1 MVYLPRIKYSIP
13 FVEALSSFA
22 RNIKPCTQNSRVRI
36 MNVSKKVLVI
46 IYVIFALLIS
56 VVIFASQS
64 ILDSSF
70 SDLEAQ
76 EAIDN
81 MENAKNVIDS
91 QILELDEANAA
102 LSSGEEVRAF
112 MDGSDPGNIR
122 GILSG
127 DIFSLGGYDLIFFVN
142 GSGDVLYS
150 YFPNSDSWRGG
161 SSAPELQR
169 KITDGTLLCPKSTDY
184 VRGLLMLESGPAIIS
199 SRPIPGEE
207 GGEEVLGTLII
218 GRTLDAGFIDSV
230 QKMTGNP
237 LMIYRLDS
245 VPSNF
250 QDAFFESE
258 GQPCMHTVID
268 GKVVGYF
275 VLDDLTGDPAV
286 MVRADMDRSIYAEG
300 QKSLRYIVLFLLF
313 AGLLVGGGCK
323 LLMDREVV
331 SRIVDIDG
339 FVEMVG
345 KEGNYTERLSVEGD
359 DELSRLAC
367 GINGMLESLSAA
379 SEYLRVQEHEKKVIL
394 NSLSEL
400 LVFMDPECR
409 IVWANKASL
418 DYLGM
423 KLADIV
429 GQKFEKV
436 SLLCESDASVSPV
449 RTALGSGKEEVDEI
463 STPDGKVWMVRA
475 NPIRDEDGRL
485 TGILQTGLDIT
496 AHKRSEER
504 LLNAKLEAE
513 GASQAKSEFLA
524 NMSHEL
530 RTPLNSI
537 IGFSD
542 ILLEM
547 VFGELNERQL
557 KYVNNISNSGKSL
570 LELIN
575 DILDLS
581 KVEAG
586 KMELH
591 YSEFSLAAVFED
603 VRTVLNPLARS
614 RSIAMTFSIEPG
626 FSNLEADRKRLIQI
640 LYNLVSNAIK
650 FTPEGGNVSVYG
662 KKTGDY
668 AIISVTDSG
677 IGISRED
684 QNKLFQPFTQIDAS
698 SSRQYCGTGL
708 GLALVKKIVKLH
720 QGVIRVESELDK
732 GSTFTFSIPVKK
744 PGGNRKPGNLE
755 LEEVILEFEMNK
767 RAALSVR
774 ESVKESVEVSVGESV
789 KESVKESVNE
799 SGKASGH
806 DVKLPEILYP
816 ESEDEGELVLVVDD
830 DKNSNELLTLVLGD
844 SGYRVASVYL
854 GRDVLPIAKKLN
866 PDIITLDVFLPDTN
880 GWLVLRQL
888 KNDPETASIPVLII
902 SMADKNELGIALGAM
917 YSFTKPIKKAEL
929 LVSLEEITRKFKFET
944 PRVLI
949 VDDDEN
955 AVELLNS
962 MIEPEGFEVLKAY
975 GGQEGLERLFSE
987 GPDILILDLMMPD
1000 VSGFDV
1006 ISRLRADPR
1015 LRDIPLIVCTAGEFD
1030 EKNIEELNN
1039 EMQDHLLSIMKKGTF
1054 GRKELISR
1062 IKQLTMLK
1070 RHKDE
1075 RDFDC

>member
-1 MVYLPRIKYSIP
+1 
-13 FVEALSSFA
+13 
-22 RNIKPCTQNSRVRI
+22 

-70 SDLEAQ
+70 SDLEAR
-76 EAIDN
+76 EAIDEV
-81 MENAKNVIDS
+81 ENAKNVIDS
-91 QILELDEANAA
+91 QILKLDEANVAF
-102 LSSGEEVRAF
+102 SSRAEVRAF
-112 MDGSDPGNIR
+112 MQSSYSGNIN
-122 GILSG
+122 GTLPD

-150 YFPNSDSWRGG
+150 YFSDSDRLNGG
-161 SSAPELQR
+161 LAPPELQR
-169 KITDGTLLCPKSTDY
+169 KINDGTLLCPTSTDE
-184 VRGLLMLESGPAIIS
+184 VRGLLMLENGPVILS
-199 SRPIPGEE
+199 CRPIPGFP
-207 GGEEVLGTLII
+207 GEEAVLGTLII
-218 GRTLDAGFIDSV
+218 GRDLDAGFVESV
-230 QKMTGNP
+230 QKITGNP
-237 LMIYRLDS
+237 LMLYRLDS
-245 VPSNF
+245 VPANF
-250 QDAFFESE
+250 QEAFFESD
-258 GQPCMHTVID
+258 GQTCMHTIID

-275 VLDDLTGDPAV
+275 VLNDLTGEPAV

-300 QKSLRYIVLFLLF
+300 QRSLRYIVLFLLF

-323 LLMDREVV
+323 FLMDREFV
-331 SRIVDIDG
+331 SRIVAIDG
-339 FVEMVG
+339 FVDKVG
-345 KEGNYTERLSVEGD
+345 KERDYTERLSVEGD

-379 SEYLRVQEHEKKVIL
+379 SDDLKVQEHEKKVIL

-423 KLADIV
+423 KLEDIV
-429 GQKFEKV
+429 GQEFEKV
-436 SLLCESDASVSPV
+436 CLLCESDSSGSPV
-449 RTALGSGKEEVDEI
+449 WLALSSGKEEVGEI
-463 STPDGKVWMVRA
+463 SLPDGKVWMVRA
-475 NPIRDEDGRL
+475 NPIKDEEGRL
-485 TGILQTGLDIT
+485 TGVLQTGLDIT

-504 LLNAKLEAE
+504 LLGAKLEAE
-513 GASQAKSEFLA
+513 DSSRAKSEFLA

-542 ILLEM
+542 ILLER

-557 KYVNNISNSGKSL
+557 KYINNISRSGRNL

-586 KMELH
+586 KMDLH

-603 VRTVLNPLARS
+603 ARTVLNPLALS
-614 RSIAMTFSIEPG
+614 RSLDMTFTIEAG
-626 FSNLEADRKRLIQI
+626 FSNLEADRNRLIQI

-650 FTPEGGNVSVYG
+650 FTPDGGKVSIHC

-668 AIISVTDSG
+668 ALISVTDTG

-684 QNKLFQPFTQIDAS
+684 QKKLFQPFTQIDAS
-698 SSRQYCGTGL
+698 ASRQYCGIGL
-708 GLALVKKIVKLH
+708 GLALVKKIVELH
-720 QGVIRVESELDK
+720 RGMIRVESELWK
-732 GSTFTFSIPVKK
+732 GSTFTLSIPVKK
-744 PGGNRKPGNLE
+744 PEEIRKAGNPE
-755 LEEVILEFEMNK
+755 LEEVLLEFEMNK
-767 RAALSVR
+767 KAAL
-774 ESVKESVEVSVGESV
+774 SVKESVET
-789 KESVKESVNE
+789 
-799 SGKASGH
+799 SGH
-806 DVKLPEILYP
+806 DVELPTIICP
-816 ESEDEGELVLVVDD
+816 ESGDEGELVLVVDD
-830 DKNSNELLTLVLGD
+830 DNNSNELLALVLGD
-844 SGYRVASVYL
+844 AGYRVAPVYL
-854 GRDVLPIAKKLN
+854 GRDVLPVAKKLK
-866 PDIITLDVFLPDTN
+866 PDVITLDVFLPDTN

-888 KNDPETASIPVLII
+888 KNDPETARIPVLII
-902 SMADKNELGIALGAM
+902 SMVDKNELGIALGAL
-917 YSFTKPIKKAEL
+917 YSFTKPIKKVEL
-929 LVSLEEITRKFKFET
+929 LTSLEEIRQKFKFDT
-944 PRVLI
+944 LKVLI
-949 VDDDEN
+949 VDDDED

-975 GGQEGLERLFSE
+975 GGQEGLDRLFSDR
-987 GPDILILDLMMPD
+987 PDILILDLMMSD

-1006 ISRLRADPR
+1006 ISHMRGDPGT
-1015 LRDIPLIVCTAGEFD
+1015 RDVPLIVCTAGEFD

-1054 GRKELISR
+1054 GRKELINR

-1070 RHKDE
+1070 RHNDEKDS
-1075 RDFDC
+1075 DC

>member
-1 MVYLPRIKYSIP
+1 
-13 FVEALSSFA
+13 
-22 RNIKPCTQNSRVRI
+22 

-76 EAIDN
+76 EAIDEV
-81 MENAKNVIDS
+81 ENAKNVIDS
-91 QILELDEANAA
+91 QILELDNANAA
-102 LSSGEEVRAF
+102 LSSREEVRAF
-112 MDGSDPGNIR
+112 MQSSDPGNIS

-161 SSAPELQR
+161 SVPPELQR
-169 KITDGTLLCPKSTDY
+169 EINDGTLLCPTSSDN
-184 VRGLLMLESGPAIIS
+184 VRGLLMLECGPAIIS
-199 SRPIPGEE
+199 SRPIPGARGE
-207 GGEEVLGTLII
+207 EEVLGTLIL
-218 GRTLDAGFIDSV
+218 GRNLDAGFIESV
-230 QKMTGNP
+230 QKITGNP
-237 LMIYRLDS
+237 LLIYRLDS
-245 VPSNF
+245 VPDNF
-250 QDAFFESE
+250 QEAFFESD
-258 GQPCMHTVID
+258 GQACMHTVID

-275 VLDDLTGDPAV
+275 ILDDLTGEPAV
-286 MVRADMDRSIYAEG
+286 MFRADMDRSIYAEG

-323 LLMDREVV
+323 FLMDKEFV
-331 SRIVDIDG
+331 SRIVAIDG
-339 FVEMVG
+339 FVEKIG
-345 KEGNYTERLSVEGD
+345 KDGDYTGRLSVEGD
-359 DELSRLAC
+359 DELSRLSC

-379 SEYLRVQEHEKKVIL
+379 SDDLKVQEHEKKVIL

-400 LVFMDPECR
+400 LIFMDSECR

-418 DYLGM
+418 DYLGV
-423 KLADIV
+423 KLADVV
-429 GQKFEKV
+429 GQKFENV
-436 SLLCESDASVSPV
+436 RLLFAGDSSVSPV
-449 RTALGSGKEEVDEI
+449 WLALESGKEEVKEV

-475 NPIRDEDGRL
+475 NPIKDEEGKL

-513 GASQAKSEFLA
+513 DASRAKSEFLA

-542 ILLEM
+542 VLLEM

-557 KYVNNISNSGKSL
+557 KYVNNISNSGKNL

-614 RSIAMTFSIEPG
+614 RSIDMALTIEPG
-626 FSNLEADRKRLIQI
+626 FSNLEADRNRLIQI

-650 FTPEGGNVSVYG
+650 FTPEGGKVSVYG

-668 AIISVTDSG
+668 ALISVKDSG
-677 IGISRED
+677 IGISFED
-684 QNKLFQPFTQIDAS
+684 QKKLFKPFTQIDAS
-698 SSRQYCGTGL
+698 ASRQYCGTGL

-744 PGGNRKPGNLE
+744 FGGTRKPGNLE
-755 LEEVILEFEMNK
+755 LEEVLLEFEMNK
-767 RAALSVR
+767 KAAL
-774 ESVKESVEVSVGESV
+774 SV
-789 KESVKESVNE
+789 KESVKESV
-799 SGKASGH
+799 KASGH

-816 ESEDEGELVLVVDD
+816 ISGGEGELVLVVDD
-830 DKNSNELLTLVLGD
+830 DNNSNELLALVLGD
-844 SGYRVASVYL
+844 SGYRVAPVYL
-854 GRDVLPIAKKLN
+854 GRDVLPIAKKLK
-866 PDIITLDVFLPDTN
+866 PDVITLDVFLPDTN

-888 KNDPETASIPVLII
+888 KNDPETARIPVLII
-902 SMADKNELGIALGAM
+902 SMTDKNELGLALGAM
-917 YSFTKPIKKAEL
+917 YSFTKPIKKVEL
-929 LVSLEEITRKFKFET
+929 LTSLEEIRQKFKFET
-944 PRVLI
+944 PKVLI

-962 MIEPEGFEVLKAY
+962 MVEPEGFEVLKAY
-975 GGQEGLERLFSE
+975 GGQEGLDRLFSE
-987 GPDILILDLMMPD
+987 SPDILILDLMMPE

-1006 ISRLRADPR
+1006 ISRLRADSR
-1015 LRDIPLIVCTAGEFD
+1015 TRDIPLIVCTAGEFD
-1030 EKNIEELNN
+1030 ERNIEELNN

-1075 RDFDC
+1075 RDSDC

>member
-1 MVYLPRIKYSIP
+1 
-13 FVEALSSFA
+13 
-22 RNIKPCTQNSRVRI
+22 

-70 SDLEAQ
+70 SDLEAR

-91 QILELDEANAA
+91 QILKLDDANVAF
-102 LSSGEEVRAF
+102 SSRAEVRAF
-112 MDGSDPGNIR
+112 MQSSYPGNI
-122 GILSG
+122 SG
-127 DIFSLGGYDLIFFVN
+127 TLPDDIFSLGGYDLIFFVN
-142 GSGDVLYS
+142 ASGDVLYS
-150 YFPNSDSWRGG
+150 YFSDSERLIGG
-161 SSAPELQR
+161 LAPPELQS
-169 KITDGTLLCPKSTDY
+169 KINDGSLLCPASTDN
-184 VRGLLMLESGPAIIS
+184 VSGLLMLENGPVIIS
-199 SRPIPGEE
+199 CRPIFGSSGDEE
-207 GGEEVLGTLII
+207 ILGTLII
-218 GRTLDAGFIDSV
+218 GRDMDVGFVESV
-230 QKMTGNP
+230 QKITGNP
-237 LMIYRLDS
+237 LMLYRLDS
-245 VPSNF
+245 VPANF
-250 QDAFFESE
+250 HEAFFESD
-258 GQPCMHTVID
+258 GQTCMNTIID

-275 VLDDLTGDPAV
+275 VLNDITGEPGV

-323 LLMDREVV
+323 LLMDREFV

-339 FVEMVG
+339 FVDKVG
-345 KEGNYTERLSVEGD
+345 KERDYAERLSVEGD

-379 SEYLRVQEHEKKVIL
+379 SEDLKVQEHEKKVIL

-409 IVWANKASL
+409 VVWANKASL

-423 KLADIV
+423 KLEDIV

-436 SLLCESDASVSPV
+436 CLLCESGRSGSPV
-449 RTALGSGKEEVDEI
+449 WLALNSGKEEVGEI

-475 NPIRDEDGRL
+475 NPIKDEEGRL
-485 TGILQTGLDIT
+485 TGVLQTGLDIT
-496 AHKRSEER
+496 AHKLSEER
-504 LLNAKLEAE
+504 LLSAKLEAE
-513 GASQAKSEFLA
+513 DSSRAKSEFLA

-542 ILLEM
+542 ILLER

-557 KYVNNISNSGKSL
+557 KYINNISRSGRNL

-603 VRTVLNPLARS
+603 VRTVLNPFALS
-614 RSIAMTFSIEPG
+614 RSLDMTFTIEPG
-626 FSNLEADRKRLIQI
+626 FSNLEADRNRLIQI

-650 FTPEGGNVSVYG
+650 FTPDGGKVSVYG

-668 AIISVTDSG
+668 ALISVTDTG
-677 IGISRED
+677 IGISGED
-684 QNKLFQPFTQIDAS
+684 QEKLFQPFTQIDAS
-698 SSRQYCGTGL
+698 ASRQYCGTGL
-708 GLALVKKIVKLH
+708 GLALVKKIVELH
-720 QGVIRVESELDK
+720 RGVIRVESEFHK
-732 GSTFTFSIPVKK
+732 GSAFTFSIPLKK
-744 PGGNRKPGNLE
+744 PGEIRKAGNPE
-755 LEEVILEFEMNK
+755 LEEVLLEFEMNK
-767 RAALSVR
+767 KAALSV
-774 ESVKESVEVSVGESV
+774 KKSVETSGHAV
-789 KESVKESVNE
+789 KPPEIIFPE
-799 SGKASGH
+799 SG
-806 DVKLPEILYP
+806 
-816 ESEDEGELVLVVDD
+816 DEGELVLVVDD
-830 DKNSNELLTLVLGD
+830 DNNSNELLSLVLGD
-844 SGYRVASVYL
+844 AGYRVAPVYL
-854 GRDVLPIAKKLN
+854 GRDVLPVAKKLK
-866 PDIITLDVFLPDTN
+866 PDVITLDVFLPDTN
-880 GWLVLRQL
+880 GWLVLKQL
-888 KNDPETASIPVLII
+888 KNDPETARTPVLII
-902 SMADKNELGIALGAM
+902 SMADKNELGIALGAL
-917 YSFTKPIKKAEL
+917 YSFTKPIKKVEL
-929 LVSLEEITRKFKFET
+929 LTSLEEIRQKFKFET
-944 PRVLI
+944 LKVLI

-975 GGQEGLERLFSE
+975 GGREGLDRLFSDR
-987 GPDILILDLMMPD
+987 PDILILDLMMSD
-1000 VSGFDV
+1000 VNGFDV
-1006 ISRLRADPR
+1006 ISHLRADPGT
-1015 LRDIPLIVCTAGEFD
+1015 RDIPLIVCTAGEFD

-1054 GRKELISR
+1054 GRKELINR

-1075 RDFDC
+1075 KDSDC